1 MTCLINI
8 PLKKGYDVDLVKP
21 LNNLI
26 SSYYSSS
33 ENQIDVSVPIE
44 QLNKL
49 RQSCVSKNLDIKNEN
64 SLELYQK

>member
-8 PLKKGYDVDLVKP
+8 PVKKGYEVDLVKP
-21 LNNLI
+21 LKNLI

-33 ENQIDVSVPIE
+33 DNQVDVSGPIE

-49 RQSCVSKNLDIKNEN
+49 RQSCVSKNLDIKNEG

>member
-8 PLKKGYDVDLVKP
+8 PVKKGYEVDLVKP

-26 SSYYSSS
+26 QSYYSSS
-33 ENQIDVSVPIE
+33 ENQIDVSAPIE

-49 RQSCVSKNLDIKNEN
+49 RQSCVSRNLDVKNDAT
-64 SLELYQK
+64 LELYQK